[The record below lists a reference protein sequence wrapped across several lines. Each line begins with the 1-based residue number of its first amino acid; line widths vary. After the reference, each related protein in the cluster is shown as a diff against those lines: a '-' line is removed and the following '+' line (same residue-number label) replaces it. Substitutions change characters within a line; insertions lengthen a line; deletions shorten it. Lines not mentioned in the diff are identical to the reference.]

1 MVDQIQLTSLHYMFI
16 DGQPQL
22 VEGGSIV
29 NVPDAS
35 AFRGSSTLVKSNVT
49 ASLPIPTSPTKVT
62 ARSR

>member
-1 MVDQIQLTSLHYMFI
+1 MVDQIQLTSLHYMTI

-35 AFRGSSTLVKSNVT
+35 AFRSSSTLVKSNVT
-49 ASLPIPTSPTKVT
+49 TPLPVANSPTKVT